1 MDTQTVNDG
10 KTLAV
15 ISYITFIG
23 TIIAFVLNQNK
34 KNSFTAFHIRQAI
47 GLVLLSFA
55 IGLLE
60 RYISFSGL
68 HWLLNMG
75 VFVLFI
81 LGLISAAQGEEKPVP
96 LIGEYFQEWFR
107 NFG

>member
-1 MDTQTVNDG
+1 MDNQTVNDG

-34 KNSFTAFHIRQAI
+34 KNSFAAYHIRQAI

-55 IGLLE
+55 IVFLE

-68 HWLLNMG
+68 RWLLDMG

>member
-1 MDTQTVNDG
+1 MESQNVKDG
-10 KTLAV
+10 KTIAI

-23 TIIAFVLNQNK
+23 TIVAFVMNQNK
-34 KNSFTAFHIRQAI
+34 RNSFAAFHIRQAI
-47 GLVLLSFA
+47 GLVLLSFLVGYVNRFIDFA
-55 IGLLE
+55 A
-60 RYISFSGL
+60 L
-68 HWLLNMG
+68 HWILDAA

-96 LIGEYFQEWFR
+96 VLGDKFQEWFK

>member
-1 MDTQTVNDG
+1 MDNQTVNDG

-23 TIIAFVLNQNK
+23 TLIAFVLNQNK
-34 KNSFTAFHIRQAI
+34 KNPFAAFHIRQAI
-47 GLVLLSFA
+47 GLVLLSFV
-55 IGLLE
+55 IGFLN
-60 RYISFSGL
+60 RYINFAGL
-68 HWLLNMG
+68 HWLLNAG

-81 LGLISAAQGEEKPVP
+81 LGIINAAQGEEKPLP
-96 LIGEYFQEWFR
+96 LVGEYFQEWFR